1 MMIQLCSSL
10 LLLNLAVVP
19 LIRALPMMRTAPL
32 ECPLD
37 DGNLLDVVLF
47 ARNDE
52 ECRQMCQD
60 NEKCIFYHFYQGA
73 TNDRALD
80 GAEDVENQ
88 PAQCFL
94 YDMCNREVL
103 PATEDCP
110 LTKANAVNVE
120 AFVRNADECKKSC
133 SNNVDCGY
141 FKYFEAGDAKQPLFC
156 YHLKKCA
163 PRVIRR
169 AECPLER
176 NNYIDHFL
184 FVPTQTDCRQ
194 KCQDHTECRFWY
206 WYPIDYSPAPLY
218 CYLYRSCEGGA
229 DEQTIGMVIGGRHPG
244 FYFLDEAE
252 TSDLVKGGA
261 VCPKHVESNVTSIG
275 RGGAVAEF
283 VEDSVLLCGGR
294 DKQNRVLGNCMAYNP
309 MSNHWDSHSELI
321 DMREE
326 ASSVTVSGQ
335 MYIMGGLV
343 NGEMVRTSEKL
354 SGDTWTAGPSLPE
367 GRSRFCAVTL
377 DDSSI
382 AILGG
387 EVPTSD
393 GIAISAEMK
402 TYNIDNGDWTSQP
415 DMLVR
420 RKDHACALVKI
431 DEEIGLLVSGGVDGE
446 DNLLDSVE
454 FYNLETQEWQE
465 LSPLKK
471 ARTEHG
477 MEVIGG
483 LVTVL
488 GGVSNTEFLS
498 SVEVL
503 DNSPDSDAPLGFEW
517 RVTAHALTAP
527 RYDFALAVAP
537 VSSLSLEDRGMD
549 DCSSNLEIIES

>member
-1 MMIQLCSSL
+1 
-10 LLLNLAVVP
+10 
-19 LIRALPMMRTAPL
+19 MMRTAPM

-47 ARNDE
+47 ARNDQ

-73 TNDRALD
+73 TNNRAVD
-80 GAEDVENQ
+80 AENVENQ

-110 LTKANAVNVE
+110 LTKENVVNVE
-120 AFVRNADECKKSC
+120 AFVRNAEECKKSC
-133 SNNVDCGY
+133 SDNIDCGY
-141 FKYFEAGDAKQPLFC
+141 FKYFEAGDDKKPLFC

-244 FYFLDEAE
+244 FYFLDETE

-261 VCPKHVESNVTSIG
+261 VCPKHVASNATSIG
-275 RGGAVAEF
+275 RGGSVAEY

-294 DKQNRVLGNCMAYNP
+294 DKLNRVMGNCMAYNP
-309 MSNHWDSHSELI
+309 MNNDWDTHSDLL
-321 DMREE
+321 DLREE
-326 ASSVTVSGQ
+326 ASSVTLSGQ
-335 MYIMGGLV
+335 MYILGGLV
-343 NGEMVRTSEKL
+343 NGEMVRSSEKL
-354 SGDTWTAGPSLPE
+354 SGFTWTAGPSLPE
-367 GRSRFCAVTL
+367 GRSRFCAVAL
-377 DDSSI
+377 DESSI

-402 TYNIDNGDWTSQP
+402 TYNIDNADWTSQP

-431 DEEIGLLVSGGVDGE
+431 DEERGVLVSGGVDGE

-477 MEVIGG
+477 MATIGG

-488 GGVSNTEFLS
+488 GGVAKTEFLS

-517 RVTAHALTAP
+517 RVTAHSLSAP
-527 RYDFALAVAP
+527 RYDFALAIAP
-537 VSSLSLEDRGMD
+537 VSALSMEDRNMD
-549 DCSSNLEIIES
+549 KCSVTEIIES

>member
-1 MMIQLCSSL
+1 
-10 LLLNLAVVP
+10 
-19 LIRALPMMRTAPL
+19 
-32 ECPLD
+32 
-37 DGNLLDVVLF
+37 
-47 ARNDE
+47 
-52 ECRQMCQD
+52 
-60 NEKCIFYHFYQGA
+60 
-73 TNDRALD
+73 
-80 GAEDVENQ
+80 
-88 PAQCFL
+88 
-94 YDMCNREVL
+94 
-103 PATEDCP
+103 
-110 LTKANAVNVE
+110 
-120 AFVRNADECKKSC
+120 
-133 SNNVDCGY
+133 
-141 FKYFEAGDAKQPLFC
+141 
-156 YHLKKCA
+156 
-163 PRVIRR
+163 
-169 AECPLER
+169 
-176 NNYIDHFL
+176 
-184 FVPTQTDCRQ
+184 
-194 KCQDHTECRFWY
+194 
-206 WYPIDYSPAPLY
+206 
-218 CYLYRSCEGGA
+218 
-229 DEQTIGMVIGGRHPG
+229 
-244 FYFLDEAE
+244 LDEAE

-294 DKQNRVLGNCMAYNP
+294 DKQNRVMGNCMAYNP
-309 MSNHWDSHSELI
+309 MNNHWDSHSELI

-431 DEEIGLLVSGGVDGE
+431 DEETGLLVSGGVDGE

-454 FYNLETQEWQE
+454 FYNLETQEWEE